1 MSLICCRKCDEPRCD
16 GCNIY
21 ILERAL
27 YAGELR
33 DFMSDGYVINSKL
46 FMPRGVAKAPT
57 YVKYDHAEFF
67 SAERKNKHK
76 E

>member
-21 ILERAL
+21 ILAQAL
-27 YAGELR
+27 AAT
-33 DFMSDGYVINSKL
+33 NSNL
-46 FMPRGVAKAPT
+46 IVPRGTAKSLLYHEP
-57 YVKYDHAEFF
+57 KYSPAEFF